1 MNLENKMFYL
11 HFWVDYSNKIFSDG
25 NYDTIYEYIG
35 YNTDTNTNI
44 TFLHYCSIT
53 CYKDFKTVKKFFEE
67 DIKWIFKNY
76 YLVPKTPKNPAIP
89 AIPEKPYI
97 VSTNRFNEIFNA

>member
-44 TFLHYCSIT
+44 TFFAL
-53 CYKDFKTVKKFFEE
+53 
-67 DIKWIFKNY
+67 
-76 YLVPKTPKNPAIP
+76 L
-89 AIPEKPYI
+89 
-97 VSTNRFNEIFNA
+97 